1 MKEILEKNEF
11 FDAYSRIRSQVLK
24 FYEKFVEDISD
35 FECKK
40 GCSDC
45 CKRFTLLPVEFYFI
59 KNNLKNRELSIEPP
73 IAQDETCPFLKNKIC
88 QIYDIRPLMCITQ
101 GLPLLSLNPRKN
113 QMDILMCQKNYR
125 IIPVDGSKKFKLF
138 EYDALIAKMYLL
150 NSLFCK
156 NYNLSE
162 NRIDIVD
169 LV

>member
-1 MKEILEKNEF
+1 LREILGKNEF

-59 KNNLKNRELSIEPP
+59 KNNLKNRELSIEPHS
-73 IAQDETCPFLKNKIC
+73 AQDEACPFLKNKIC

-101 GLPLLSLNPRKN
+101 GLPLLILNLKDDKMDVLICEKNSRIYPHNGGTNIKIFDYQSLISSMYSLNN
-113 QMDILMCQKNYR
+113 
-125 IIPVDGSKKFKLF
+125 
-138 EYDALIAKMYLL
+138 
-150 NSLFCK
+150 LFCNK
-156 NYNLSE
+156 YKLSE
-162 NRIDIVD
+162 ERIDIAK
-169 LV
+169 LL